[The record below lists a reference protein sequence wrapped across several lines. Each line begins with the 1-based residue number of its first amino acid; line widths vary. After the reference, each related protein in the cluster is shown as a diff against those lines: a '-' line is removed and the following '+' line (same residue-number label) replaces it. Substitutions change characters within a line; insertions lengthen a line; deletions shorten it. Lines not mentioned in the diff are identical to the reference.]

1 MLPPDIPL
9 ILRFFDIFLTCA
21 LDIELSKFYPMD
33 KLKDKLTPTQL
44 LVLGYMAVTL
54 LGALLL
60 SLPISSVNGTRQ
72 SFVDALF
79 LSVSGISTSGLSV
92 VDISSYYTKFGQLI
106 LMAIFQ
112 IGGIGYM
119 TFVVFVSYLLGIKLS
134 RKTSVIA
141 KQSLATQSYH
151 MLGQFFVKVLV
162 YTFTFEFVGG
172 IILSIFW
179 MKEFSFFQSL
189 YLGFF
194 HSISAFCT
202 AGFSLFPNSL
212 MNYQNNL
219 LVNLTINIVSIIGG
233 LGFFVLVD
241 LYNYLYKKYKKIIPG
256 KLTLHTR
263 LTLIVTLAVM
273 LTGSIVILLSEKWS
287 AGMSLYDKIMQA
299 TFQSISASTTDGYNS
314 VDIGMMSS
322 TSLTILMILMFIGAS
337 PGSTGGGMKTTT
349 LGTLIISVKSYLQ
362 GKSSVNLFRKELP
375 ENILIEAFTVF
386 FLFASI
392 ALIDVIILAK
402 TENYSYIKVLFEIIS
417 ALGNTGLSTG
427 ITTDLTFTGKMVLIL
442 TMFIGRVGPLT
453 IGAALVVR
461 EHKVLY
467 KYPQEELFIG

>member
-1 MLPPDIPL
+1 
-9 ILRFFDIFLTCA
+9 
-21 LDIELSKFYPMD
+21 MD
-33 KLKDKLTPTQL
+33 KLKNKLTPTQI
-44 LVLGYMAVTL
+44 LVLGYLAVTL
-54 LGALLL
+54 TGALVL
-60 SLPISSVNGTRQ
+60 SLPVSSAEGSWQ

-92 VDISSYYTKFGQLI
+92 VDISSYYSRFGQITL
-106 LMAIFQ
+106 LAIFQ

-119 TFVVFVSYLLGIKLS
+119 TFVIFVAYLLGIKLS
-134 RKTSVIA
+134 RKTSIIA
-141 KQSLATQSYH
+141 KQSLATKSYH
-151 MLGQFFVKVLV
+151 MLGQFFVKVLI
-162 YTFTFEFVGG
+162 YTFTFEFIGAV
-172 IILSIFW
+172 ILSLYW
-179 MKEFSFFQSL
+179 MREFTVFESI
-189 YLGFF
+189 YLGIF

-212 MNYQNNL
+212 MNYQTNL
-219 LVNLTINIVSIIGG
+219 PVNFVINVISIIGG
-233 LGFFVLVD
+233 LGFFVLAD
-241 LYNYLYKKYKKIIPG
+241 LYNYYYQKLKKLVPR

-263 LTLIVTLAVM
+263 LTLVITLVVM
-273 LTGSIVILLSEKWS
+273 LTGSVVILLSENWS
-287 AGMSLYDKIMQA
+287 AGISFSEKVLMA
-299 TFQSISASTTDGYNS
+299 TFQSISASTTDGFNS
-314 VDIGMMSS
+314 LDIGLMSS

-392 ALIDVIILAK
+392 ALIDLIILAK
-402 TENYSYIKVLFEIIS
+402 TENDSYIRVLFEIIS

-427 ITTDLTFTGKMVLIL
+427 ITANLTYTGKIVLIL

-453 IGAALVVR
+453 IGAALLVR
-461 EHKVLY
+461 ENKVLY